1 MAAFWVIQL
10 SGQDKRPVFAQVKQT
25 VKGYKKKPLTAATRY
40 ASQGAANAAITALG
54 LGGRHPEAIAI
65 QRT

>member
-10 SGQDKRPVFAQVKQT
+10 SGQDARAAFAQVKQSG
-25 VKGYKKKPLTAATRY
+25 KAYKKKPLAAATRY
-40 ASQGAANAAITALG
+40 PSQGAANTAITALG